1 MAENNVNQQQMPVE
15 TVQQVPVEAVQQ
27 VPAENVQAA
36 KPKKKVRVGF
46 IFLSLLPVYAIISIQ
61 TITQVPFLFFAMA
74 ELEKTSGTAAA
85 TDMNT
90 LCDFF
95 NHKYAFWA
103 YLLYSVV
110 GIIAFGLWYYFGFV
124 RRGTKVRI
132 KEIIGY
138 KSILAVISMVIGLQF
153 LITAGFVIATELFP
167 KVIDDYMQLMTD
179 SGLVDN
185 QLIMI
190 VYAILIGPVL
200 EELCIRGVTF
210 GFLEKSNIKPFF
222 IILISGILFGVMHL
236 NLVQGIYASVLGF
249 FLGYMR
255 YKYRSIKIT
264 IVMHILFNFMGT
276 YGEMLMEKL
285 NLSNG
290 ANLILGGISLFV
302 LLFAVLLVNGDPKAY
317 KQTA

>member
-15 TVQQVPVEAVQQ
+15 TVHQVPVEAVQQ

-90 LCDFF
+90 VFDFF

-167 KVIDDYMQLMTD
+167 KAIEDYMQLMTD

>member
-1 MAENNVNQQQMPVE
+1 MEKNNVNQQQMPVE
-15 TVQQVPVEAVQQ
+15 TVQQVPVESVQQ

-61 TITQVPFLFFAMA
+61 TVTQVPFLFFAMA

-90 LCDFF
+90 VFDFF
-95 NHKYAFWA
+95 NQKYAFWA

-167 KVIDDYMQLMTD
+167 NVIEDYMQLMTD

>member
-90 LCDFF
+90 VFDFF

-167 KVIDDYMQLMTD
+167 KAIEDYMQLMTD

>member
-1 MAENNVNQQQMPVE
+1 MAENNVNQQQVPLE
-15 TVQQVPVEAVQQ
+15 TVQQVPVETVQQ

-46 IFLSLLPVYAIISIQ
+46 IFLSMLPVYAIISIQ
-61 TITQVPFLFFAMA
+61 TVTQVPFLFIAMA
-74 ELEKTSGTAAA
+74 ELEKTSGAAAA
-85 TDMNT
+85 TDMNAVF
-90 LCDFF
+90 DFF
-95 NHKYAFWA
+95 NQKYAFWA

-110 GIIAFGLWYYFGFV
+110 GIVAFGLWYYFGFV

-167 KVIDDYMQLMTD
+167 KVIEDYMQLMTD

>member
-90 LCDFF
+90 VFDFF
-95 NHKYAFWA
+95 NQKYAFWA

-167 KVIDDYMQLMTD
+167 NVIEDYMQLMTD

>member
-15 TVQQVPVEAVQQ
+15 TVQQ

-61 TITQVPFLFFAMA
+61 TVTQVPFLFFAMA

-90 LCDFF
+90 VFDFF
-95 NHKYAFWA
+95 NQKYAFWA

-167 KVIDDYMQLMTD
+167 NVIEDYMQLMTD

-200 EELCIRGVTF
+200 EELCMRGVTF

>member
-1 MAENNVNQQQMPVE
+1 MAENNVNHQQMPVE

-27 VPAENVQAA
+27 VSAENVQAA

-46 IFLSLLPVYAIISIQ
+46 IFLSMLPVYAIISIQ
-61 TITQVPFLFFAMA
+61 TVTQVPFLFFAMA

-90 LCDFF
+90 VFDFF
-95 NHKYAFWA
+95 NQKYAFWA

-167 KVIDDYMQLMTD
+167 KAIEDYMQLMTD

-276 YGEMLMEKL
+276 YGEMLMDKL

>member
-90 LCDFF
+90 VFDFF
-95 NHKYAFWA
+95 NQKYAFWA

-285 NLSNG
+285 DLSNG

>member
-46 IFLSLLPVYAIISIQ
+46 IFLSLLPVYALISIQ
-61 TITQVPFLFFAMA
+61 TVTQVPFLFFAMA

-90 LCDFF
+90 VFDFF
-95 NHKYAFWA
+95 NQKYAFWA

-167 KVIDDYMQLMTD
+167 KVIEDYMQLMTD

-222 IILISGILFGVMHL
+222 IILISGILFGIMHL

>member
-27 VPAENVQAA
+27 VSAENVQAA

-46 IFLSLLPVYAIISIQ
+46 IFLSMLPVYALISIQ
-61 TITQVPFLFFAMA
+61 TVTQVPFLFFAMA

-90 LCDFF
+90 VFDFF
-95 NHKYAFWA
+95 NQKYAFWA

-167 KVIDDYMQLMTD
+167 KAIEDYMQLMTD

>member
-15 TVQQVPVEAVQQ
+15 TVHQVPVEAVQQ

-90 LCDFF
+90 VFDFF
-95 NHKYAFWA
+95 NQKYAFWA

>member
-15 TVQQVPVEAVQQ
+15 TVQQIPVETVQQ

-90 LCDFF
+90 VFDFF
-95 NHKYAFWA
+95 NQKYAFWA

-167 KVIDDYMQLMTD
+167 KVIEDYMQLMTD

-190 VYAILIGPVL
+190 VYAILIGPIL

>member
-15 TVQQVPVEAVQQ
+15 TVQQVPVETVQQ

-61 TITQVPFLFFAMA
+61 TVTQVPFLFFAMA

-90 LCDFF
+90 VFDFF
-95 NHKYAFWA
+95 NQKYAFWA

-153 LITAGFVIATELFP
+153 LITAGFVMATELFP
-167 KVIDDYMQLMTD
+167 NVIEDYMQLMTD

-200 EELCIRGVTF
+200 EELCMRGVTF

>member
-1 MAENNVNQQQMPVE
+1 MAENNVNQQQM
-15 TVQQVPVEAVQQ
+15 PVEAVQQ

-61 TITQVPFLFFAMA
+61 TVTQVPFLFFAMA

-90 LCDFF
+90 VFDFF
-95 NHKYAFWA
+95 NQKYAFWA

-167 KVIDDYMQLMTD
+167 NVIEDYMQLMTD

-200 EELCIRGVTF
+200 EELCMRGVTF

>member
-15 TVQQVPVEAVQQ
+15 TVHQVPVEAVQQ

-90 LCDFF
+90 VFDFF
-95 NHKYAFWA
+95 NQKYAFWA

-167 KVIDDYMQLMTD
+167 KAIEDYMQLMTD

>member
-15 TVQQVPVEAVQQ
+15 TVQQVPSQTVQQ

-46 IFLSLLPVYAIISIQ
+46 IFLSMLPVYAIISIQ
-61 TITQVPFLFFAMA
+61 TVTQVPFLFIAMA
-74 ELEKTSGTAAA
+74 ELEKTSGAAAA
-85 TDMNT
+85 TDMNAVF
-90 LCDFF
+90 DFF
-95 NHKYAFWA
+95 NEKYAFWA

-110 GIIAFGLWYYFGFV
+110 GIVAFGLWYYFGFV

-167 KVIDDYMQLMTD
+167 KVIEDYMQLMTD

>member
-15 TVQQVPVEAVQQ
+15 TVQQ

-46 IFLSLLPVYAIISIQ
+46 IFLSMLPVYAIISIQ
-61 TITQVPFLFFAMA
+61 TVTQVPFLFIAMA
-74 ELEKTSGTAAA
+74 ELEKTSGAAAA
-85 TDMNT
+85 TDMNAVF
-90 LCDFF
+90 DFF
-95 NHKYAFWA
+95 NQKYAFWA

-110 GIIAFGLWYYFGFV
+110 GIVAFGLWYYSGFV

-167 KVIDDYMQLMTD
+167 KVIEDYMQLMTD

>member
-15 TVQQVPVEAVQQ
+15 TVQQ

-90 LCDFF
+90 VFDFF
-95 NHKYAFWA
+95 NQKYAFWA

-167 KVIDDYMQLMTD
+167 NVIEDYMQLMTD

-200 EELCIRGVTF
+200 EELCMRGVTF

-276 YGEMLMEKL
+276 YGERLMEKL
-285 NLSNG
+285 KLSNG

>member
-15 TVQQVPVEAVQQ
+15 TVQQ

-90 LCDFF
+90 VFDFF
-95 NHKYAFWA
+95 NQKYAFWA

-167 KVIDDYMQLMTD
+167 KVIEDYMQLMTD

-302 LLFAVLLVNGDPKAY
+302 LLFAVLLVKGDPKAY

>member
-15 TVQQVPVEAVQQ
+15 TVQQVPVESVQQ

-90 LCDFF
+90 VFDFF
-95 NHKYAFWA
+95 NQKYAFWA

-167 KVIDDYMQLMTD
+167 EVIEDYMQLMTD

>member
-90 LCDFF
+90 VFDFF
-95 NHKYAFWA
+95 NQKYAFWA

>member
-1 MAENNVNQQQMPVE
+1 MAENNVNKQQMPVE
-15 TVQQVPVEAVQQ
+15 TVQQVPVETVQQ

-61 TITQVPFLFFAMA
+61 TVTQVPFLFFAMA

-90 LCDFF
+90 VFDFF
-95 NHKYAFWA
+95 NQKYAFWA

-167 KVIDDYMQLMTD
+167 NVIEDYMQLMTD

-200 EELCIRGVTF
+200 EELCMRGVTF

>member
-1 MAENNVNQQQMPVE
+1 MAENNVNQQQMTVE
-15 TVQQVPVEAVQQ
+15 TVQQ

-61 TITQVPFLFFAMA
+61 TVTQVPFLFFAMA
-74 ELEKTSGTAAA
+74 ELEKTSGAAAA

-90 LCDFF
+90 VFDFF
-95 NHKYAFWA
+95 NQKYAFWA

-167 KVIDDYMQLMTD
+167 NVIEDYMQLMTD

-200 EELCIRGVTF
+200 EELCMRGVTF

>member
-46 IFLSLLPVYAIISIQ
+46 IFLSLLPVYALISIQ
-61 TITQVPFLFFAMA
+61 TVTQVPFLFFAMA

-90 LCDFF
+90 VFDFF
-95 NHKYAFWA
+95 NQKYAFWA

-167 KVIDDYMQLMTD
+167 NVIEDYMQLMTD

>member
-90 LCDFF
+90 VFDFF

>member
-15 TVQQVPVEAVQQ
+15 TVQQVPVETVQQ

-46 IFLSLLPVYAIISIQ
+46 IFLSMLPVYAIISIQ
-61 TITQVPFLFFAMA
+61 TVTQVPFLFIAMA

-85 TDMNT
+85 TDMNAVF
-90 LCDFF
+90 DFF
-95 NHKYAFWA
+95 NQKYAFWA

-110 GIIAFGLWYYFGFV
+110 GIVAFGLWYYFGFV

-167 KVIDDYMQLMTD
+167 KVIEGYMQLMTD

-210 GFLEKSNIKPFF
+210 GFLEKSNIKPIF

>member
-15 TVQQVPVEAVQQ
+15 TVQQ

-90 LCDFF
+90 VFDFF
-95 NHKYAFWA
+95 NQKYAFWA

-302 LLFAVLLVNGDPKAY
+302 LLFAVLLVKGDPKAY

>member
-1 MAENNVNQQQMPVE
+1 MAENNVNQQQVPLE

-46 IFLSLLPVYAIISIQ
+46 IFLSLLPVYALISIQ
-61 TITQVPFLFFAMA
+61 TVTQVPFLFFAMA

-90 LCDFF
+90 VFDFF
-95 NHKYAFWA
+95 NQKYAFWA

-167 KVIDDYMQLMTD
+167 NVIEDYMQLMTD

>member
-15 TVQQVPVEAVQQ
+15 TVQQVPAD
-27 VPAENVQAA
+27 NVQAA

-61 TITQVPFLFFAMA
+61 TVTQVPFLFFAMA

-90 LCDFF
+90 VFDFF
-95 NHKYAFWA
+95 NQKYAFWA

-167 KVIDDYMQLMTD
+167 NVIEDYMQLMTD

-200 EELCIRGVTF
+200 EELCMRGVTF

>member
-1 MAENNVNQQQMPVE
+1 MAENNVNHQQMPVE

-27 VPAENVQAA
+27 VSAENVQAA

-46 IFLSLLPVYAIISIQ
+46 IFLSMLPVYAIISIQ
-61 TITQVPFLFFAMA
+61 TVTQVPFLFFAMA

-90 LCDFF
+90 VFDFF
-95 NHKYAFWA
+95 NQKYAFWA

-167 KVIDDYMQLMTD
+167 KVIEDYMQLMTD

-276 YGEMLMEKL
+276 YGEMLMDKL

>member
-15 TVQQVPVEAVQQ
+15 TVQQVPSQTVQQ

-46 IFLSLLPVYAIISIQ
+46 IFLSMLPVYAIISIQ
-61 TITQVPFLFFAMA
+61 TVTQVPFLFIAMA
-74 ELEKTSGTAAA
+74 ELEKTSGAAAA
-85 TDMNT
+85 TDMNAVF
-90 LCDFF
+90 DFF
-95 NHKYAFWA
+95 NEKYAFWA

-110 GIIAFGLWYYFGFV
+110 GIVAFGLWYYFGFV

-167 KVIDDYMQLMTD
+167 KVIEDYMQLMTD

-290 ANLILGGISLFV
+290 ASLILGGISLFV

>member
-90 LCDFF
+90 VFDFF
-95 NHKYAFWA
+95 NQKYAFWA

-167 KVIDDYMQLMTD
+167 NVIEDYMQLMTD

-285 NLSNG
+285 DLSNG

>member
-15 TVQQVPVEAVQQ
+15 TVQQ

-90 LCDFF
+90 VFDFF
-95 NHKYAFWA
+95 NQKYAFWA

-167 KVIDDYMQLMTD
+167 NVIEDYMQLMTD

-200 EELCIRGVTF
+200 EELCMRGVTF

>member
-1 MAENNVNQQQMPVE
+1 MAENNVNQQQIPVE
-15 TVQQVPVEAVQQ
+15 TVQQ

-61 TITQVPFLFFAMA
+61 TVTQVPFLFFAMA

-90 LCDFF
+90 VFDFF
-95 NHKYAFWA
+95 NQKYAFWA

-167 KVIDDYMQLMTD
+167 NVIEDYMQLMTD

-200 EELCIRGVTF
+200 EELCMRGVTF